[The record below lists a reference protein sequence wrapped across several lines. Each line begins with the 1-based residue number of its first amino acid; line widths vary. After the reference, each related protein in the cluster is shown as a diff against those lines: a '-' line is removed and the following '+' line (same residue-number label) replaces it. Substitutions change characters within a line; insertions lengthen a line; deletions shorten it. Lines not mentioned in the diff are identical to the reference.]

1 MLCLLHKV
9 LSKLCNPHSTMVVKS
24 DSPHDSSC
32 IQQLEDD
39 FRRLTLES
47 IPPQKS
53 PDPSTRQPHA
63 IFRLP
68 PELLGTIFA
77 TVCHAD
83 FHKFHSDKSRHNKT
97 TAFTLGQICRE
108 WRDIVWS
115 TPEIW
120 SHVFLCLSLTRYD
133 AQVKL
138 LEGWLNRSGI
148 CPLSL
153 NFIFQNEEDWSKKE
167 PPMELINLLS
177 SSSYRWR
184 VINVVIP
191 EGWYQALNEIIH
203 NIPILVNVSTQPLW
217 SDCGLSPAKRKQFTL
232 FKYAPVL
239 KDVHLNGY
247 YLADVSIPWGQLR
260 HLALQHVYL
269 DECFFGLSKSP
280 DITTCRIY
288 TILDN
293 DVNRVVVESDIRLS
307 LLEEMLFFSALWDD
321 TERLFSH
328 LSTPLLHTLEFSTPQ
343 DDLDLPKIP
352 SLLLQSGSRLLKL
365 KLDAFTFTSDE
376 VELLELL
383 CNIPTLQKVE
393 ILMKAD
399 SIPISNLFIDLL
411 KLQSSSST
419 AANVDDLQPP
429 PIPYF
434 LPDLEMFTFSGPID
448 VPPTFSDLLL
458 EVLRLRRNLTP
469 RTSDRGPFPFFW
481 LDIKTDSECSFLPS
495 AETKDKLQELVDDGL
510 HLAVVFN
517 GHSWL

>member
-1 MLCLLHKV
+1 
-9 LSKLCNPHSTMVVKS
+9 MVIES
-24 DSPHDSSC
+24 DPHDPHC
-32 IQQLEDD
+32 IEQPEDG
-39 FRRLTLES
+39 FRRLTPES
-47 IPPQKS
+47 ILPERS

-63 IFRLP
+63 VFMLP

-83 FHKFHSDKSRHNKT
+83 FHKFHSDKNRYNKT

-120 SHVFLCLSLTRYD
+120 SYVFLCLSLTRYD

-138 LEGWLNRSGI
+138 LEGW
-148 CPLSL
+148 
-153 NFIFQNEEDWSKKE
+153 
-167 PPMELINLLS
+167 MEFINLLF

-184 VINVVIP
+184 VIDVVIP
-191 EGWYQALNEIIH
+191 EGWYQALNEIKH

-217 SDCGLSPAKRKQFTL
+217 SDCGLLPSKRKRFTL

-239 KDVHLNGY
+239 KNVHLNGY
-247 YLADVSIPWGQLR
+247 YPADVSIPWGRLR
-260 HLALQHVYL
+260 HLVLQHVYF

-280 DITTCRIY
+280 DITTCRIC
-288 TILDN
+288 TILNN
-293 DVNRVVVESDIRLS
+293 DVNRVIVESDIRL
-307 LLEEMLFFSALWDD
+307 LRLEEMVFFSALWDD

-328 LSTPLLHTLEFSTPQ
+328 LTTPLLHTLEFSAPQ
-343 DDLDLPKIP
+343 DDLDFLKIP
-352 SLLLQSGSRLLKL
+352 PLLLQSGSRLLKL

-376 VELLELL
+376 DKLLELL

-399 SIPISNLFIDLL
+399 SIPISNLFTDLL
-411 KLQSSSST
+411 RLQSPSS
-419 AANVDDLQPP
+419 AGANAGDIRPP
-429 PIPYF
+429 PTPYF
-434 LPDLEMFTFSGPID
+434 LPDLEKFTFSGPID
-448 VPPTFSDLLL
+448 VPSRFSDLLL

-469 RTSDRGPFPFFW
+469 RTSDRAPFPFFW
-481 LDIKTDSECSFLPS
+481 LDIKTDSECSFLLS
-495 AETKDKLQELVDDGL
+495 AETVDRLQELVDDGL
-510 HLAVVFN
+510 HLSVVFN